1 MKVNIELEGRAH
13 PKSEFGNSVP
23 TGLDREGGYPSFVFY
38 YDEEREFPE
47 TGTMT
52 IKYRVLKS
60 DKDVRRD
67 KDSQYSCTICVEEIV
82 AAKRGGVV
90 APAQRDKSAEES
102 LDALAAE
109 KSKENEEGDY

>member
-1 MKVNIELEGRAH
+1 MKVNIDLEGRAY
-13 PKSEFGNSVP
+13 PKNEGGPISV
-23 TGLDREGGYPSFVFY
+23 GSDRDGGYPSFVFY
-38 YDEEREFPE
+38 YDEERDFPE

-82 AAKRGGVV
+82 SAKKSGVS
-90 APAQRDKSAEES
+90 APAQRDRSAEES

-109 KSKENEEGDY
+109 KSKENEGEDY